1 MALTAA
7 SGVVAYTGD
16 TLIKALMLWA
26 GFTLLFTVLVSLL
39 AIIARNIVLLGV
51 NVVEEVNDQNNVGV
65 AAIEAAIY
73 ISIGMFFTALFA

>member
-1 MALTAA
+1 
-7 SGVVAYTGD
+7 
-16 TLIKALMLWA
+16 MLWA

>member
-1 MALTAA
+1 M
-7 SGVVAYTGD
+7 GRFYT
-16 TLIKALMLWA
+16 IIHC
-26 GFTLLFTVLVSLL
+26 LVSLL